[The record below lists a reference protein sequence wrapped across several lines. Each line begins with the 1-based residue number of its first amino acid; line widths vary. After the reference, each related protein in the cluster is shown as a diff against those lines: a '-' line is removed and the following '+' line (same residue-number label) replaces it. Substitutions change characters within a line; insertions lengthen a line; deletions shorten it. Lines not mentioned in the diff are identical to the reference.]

1 MTSSGTSHPNSGTFF
16 SAEKTK
22 HRKKAAKKQ
31 QKKVYKRQ
39 GTTVLSTVCSS
50 ETALT
55 EELRNFTSRRRQ
67 HHKHLTAP
75 VSCGSHASL
84 ARSLTRS
91 LAYSLTHPLTRLL
104 RPGLTTP
111 QAHYLLHL
119 HTMSDDRNPNMH
131 PWQMPQAFNGGTDI
145 MDR

>member
-1 MTSSGTSHPNSGTFF
+1 VTSSGTSHPNSGTFF
-16 SAEKTK
+16 QLKK
-22 HRKKAAKKQ
+22 QKAAKKQ
-31 QKKVYKRQ
+31 QKKVYERE
-39 GTTVLSTVCSS
+39 GTTELSPVCSS

-67 HHKHLTAP
+67 HHHKHLTAP

-84 ARSLTRS
+84 ARSLAHS
-91 LAYSLTHPLTRLL
+91 LAYPLTRLL
-104 RPGLTTP
+104 RPGLTTL